1 MGHYKRRLQMKYIED
16 FITRYPDLQ
25 PIQRSIENAYALL
38 ERAYENGNK
47 LLVGGNGGSAAD
59 AEHIVGELMKTFRK
73 DRPITYDMKQRLKK
87 IDPDRGEQLAACLQ
101 SSIRALS
108 VTGHTALTTAVTNDV
123 EPKMGFA
130 QQVFGYGDEGDVF
143 LAISTSG
150 NSENLMLAAV
160 TAKAKGL
167 KIILLTGKDGGTLL
181 PLADVAIV
189 VPEDETY
196 KIQER
201 HLPIYHLLCMELE
214 EKFF

>member
-1 MGHYKRRLQMKYIED
+1 MKYIED